1 MIGSGIA
8 GMISTI
14 LGVRALSIGVGG
26 LPGILAIRPQNY
38 LGFIISVVV
47 AIIVPFLLTLFMAK
61 RGIMA
66 REGAQ
71 VADIETAGNN
81 TTESTSIAAAVPDD
95 DFVEEI
101 IFSPVDGQLTRMEDI
116 DDPVF
121 SQKLMGD
128 GFAVKP
134 TSNKVYSP
142 IFGKVTNIFDSKHA
156 IGLETEG
163 GVEVLVHMGLETVE
177 LKGRPFDIK
186 VSEREEITPDTLLAE
201 VNLDMIKEDNKA
213 TDIIIVFT
221 NMKDNTEWKITAD
234 GMIKTKDTIGDLKL

>member
-134 TSNKVYSP
+134 TSNKVYLP
-142 IFGKVTNIFDSKHA
+142 ISLIVN
-156 IGLETEG
+156 
-163 GVEVLVHMGLETVE
+163 
-177 LKGRPFDIK
+177 
-186 VSEREEITPDTLLAE
+186 TLLASKQK
-201 VNLDMIKEDNKA
+201 V
-213 TDIIIVFT
+213 V
-221 NMKDNTEWKITAD
+221 
-234 GMIKTKDTIGDLKL
+234 LKYSYTWD